1 MAPNTRSGG
10 DVCVEDACN
19 NLALDAA
26 FEVAASSAMMGNGP
40 ASAALAG
47 KQEDDVIIFF
57 DWGTFR
63 IEMWFVRPSVPS
75 L

>member
-10 DVCVEDACN
+10 DVCVEEGCN
-19 NLALDAA
+19 SLAMDAA
-26 FEVAASSAMMGNGP
+26 FEVAATSAMMANNGP
-40 ASAALAG
+40 ASSAVGLTS

-63 IEMWFVRPSVPS
+63 I
-75 L
+75 